1 MEAKTEKENELFMI
15 YGPHELF
22 SPKVFSRKR
31 KKQKHRGW
39 GASFRANVFPVWAVH
54 VSGWSANTCSFVQW
68 RSKSDAHSR
77 LYNTTPLWQLRL
89 PGFKQ
94 PPHPSIYLSPLRM
107 SSEALNR
114 TRFSS
119 TRTNCTPFPSLSSCS
134 LLPLFIPPS
143 LSKPPCSFLS
153 SSPLACGCSPH
164 LRYGIGRGRRR
175 GLDGGPVGKM
185 VGYLFF
191 FPLWRIFFL
200 LFLFWWAAAWLCDL
214 VCKC

>member
-31 KKQKHRGW
+31 KKQKHLGW

-94 PPHPSIYLSPLRM
+94 PPHPSISPPSGWAARLWIGLVSHRPGQT
-107 SSEALNR
+107 APL
-114 TRFSS
+114 FP
-119 TRTNCTPFPSLSSCS
+119 PFPPARSSHSSS
-134 LLPLFIPPS
+134 LLH
-143 LSKPPCSFLS
+143 FLN
-153 SSPLACGCSPH
+153 PLAPSCPPLLLPVDALLTCDMESEGE
-164 LRYGIGRGRRR
+164 
-175 GLDGGPVGKM
+175 GGEGWMEDQWEK
-185 VGYLFF
+185 
-191 FPLWRIFFL
+191 W
-200 LFLFWWAAAWLCDL
+200 
-214 VCKC
+214 